1 MQEMIEQQAAT
12 FQDRRQT
19 GTGSRQSG
27 ERRQFVDSRATF
39 RPEVLELA
47 EAIDQ
52 YKLRHRRRFIT
63 FEELFDVIHDLGYRQ
78 PEGCGVTV
86 AVSNTETH

>member
-1 MQEMIEQQAAT
+1 MQDVVHETQELAGVAP
-12 FQDRRQT
+12 FADRRQS
-19 GTGSRQSG
+19 GGQRKDGG
-27 ERRQFVDSRATF
+27 ERRQFVDSRQTF

-63 FEELFDVIHDLGYRQ
+63 FEELYDVMAELGYRK
-78 PEGCGVTV
+78 
-86 AVSNTETH
+86 

>member
-1 MQEMIEQQAAT
+1 MQETIEQQAAQ
-12 FQDRRQT
+12 FVDRRQT
-19 GTGSRQSG
+19 GGARRDGT
-27 ERRQFVDSRATF
+27 ERRQFVDSRQTF

-63 FEELFDVIHDLGYRQ
+63 YEELHDVISSLGYRKTDE
-78 PEGCGVTV
+78 PGI
-86 AVSNTETH
+86 